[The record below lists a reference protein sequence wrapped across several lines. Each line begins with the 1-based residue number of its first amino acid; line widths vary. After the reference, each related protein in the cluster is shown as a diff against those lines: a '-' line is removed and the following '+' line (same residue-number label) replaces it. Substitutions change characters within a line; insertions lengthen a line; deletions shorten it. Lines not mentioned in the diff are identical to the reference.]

1 MKGIKKQVG
10 KNALLPTCFIF
21 CVLFELILFC
31 YLLQVT
37 FFSYNPKD
45 VALLENI
52 RRSNLGEVFSTFF
65 QADNHAVVLVADATL
80 NQRFPTELTF
90 AADDKL
96 TKFHLSFLNLQV
108 LRDEVIAEGVGEFL
122 QLVVIAD
129 DLQLVARED
138 DGVAIRNVETLRAT
152 HDTTH
157 VHTEALAKMQVLE
170 GFATPSGI
178 YGNLEV
184 TDVDV
189 TVQEMSLVEWLL
201 LAIDLCHDVS

>member
-1 MKGIKKQVG
+1 MRKVKGIKTKQVG
-10 KNALLPTCFIF
+10 RNALLPTCFIF
-21 CVLFELILFC
+21 CVLLELILFR

-37 FFSYNPKD
+37 FFSYNPKN

-52 RRSNLGEVFSTFF
+52 RRSYLREVFSTFF
-65 QADNHAVVLVADATL
+65 QADNHTVVLVADATL
-80 NQRFPTELTF
+80 NQRFPAELAL

-96 TKFHLSFLNLQV
+96 TKLHLSFLNLQV
-108 LRDEVIAEGVGEFL
+108 LRDEVAVEGIGKLL

-138 DGVAIRNVETLRAT
+138 DGVAIRYIETLRAT
-152 HDTTH
+152 HDAAH
-157 VHTEALAKMQVLE
+157 VHAEALAKMQVLE

-184 TDVDV
+184 TDVDI
-189 TVQEMSLVEWLL
+189 TV
-201 LAIDLCHDVS
+201 